1 MIGFIIILFW
11 KAHCANFVWQG
22 VDVDLFGVQLIHVNK
37 LIKIISADKTNNEQV
52 FKILMKD
59 VNNYADDVGIDFV
72 VPRISS
78 KQTLRSSYK

>member
-11 KAHCANFVWQG
+11 KAHCVNFVLQG
-22 VDVDLFGVQLIHVNK
+22 VDVDLFGVQIHVNK

-59 VNNYADDVGIDFV
+59 IKNYADDVGIDFV
-72 VPRISS
+72 VPRISF
-78 KQTLRSSYK
+78 KQTLRSPYK